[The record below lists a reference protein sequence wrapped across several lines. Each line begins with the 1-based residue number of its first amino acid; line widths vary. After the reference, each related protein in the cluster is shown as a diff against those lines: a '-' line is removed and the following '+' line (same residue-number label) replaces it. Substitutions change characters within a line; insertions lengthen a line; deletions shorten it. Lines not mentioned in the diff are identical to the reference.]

1 MERPEVRIIQDQQSE
16 IKEVPMLDWE
26 VQQLMQKYNIQQPVI
41 SQPSVQ
47 ENPNNDLTFEQMV
60 QLEEQ
65 RLKREEEI
73 IRQRHQQQ
81 PNPNHKVD
89 YITDDDT
96 GFNYRV
102 EVRMEGME
110 PPRY

>member
-1 MERPEVRIIQDQQSE
+1 MERPEVRIIEPQHAE
-16 IKEVPMLDWE
+16 IKDVPMLDWE
-26 VQQLMQKYNIQQPVI
+26 VQQLMQKYNIQQPPQQS
-41 SQPSVQ
+41 SQTPPS
-47 ENPNNDLTFEQMV
+47 NDLTFEEMIQM
-60 QLEEQ
+60 EERRIKQ
-65 RLKREEEI
+65 EEEN
-73 IRQRHQQQ
+73 RQRKIAAQQ
-81 PNPNHKVD
+81 PNNGPKVN